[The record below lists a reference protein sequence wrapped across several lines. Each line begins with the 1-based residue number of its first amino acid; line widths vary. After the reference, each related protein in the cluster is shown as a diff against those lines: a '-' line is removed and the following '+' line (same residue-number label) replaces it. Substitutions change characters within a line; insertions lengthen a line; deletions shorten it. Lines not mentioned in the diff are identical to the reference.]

1 MDELDAQMADP
12 DIAAS
17 AARAPGRGFRV
28 PSIIRRSAS
37 IVVLL
42 IAWEGVAQAG
52 WIDPFLLPGLSD
64 VLRRGYE
71 EIWIADLVYLT
82 GLTLYRTV
90 FAFVLAAVI
99 GVAIGVAMSVS
110 KNVRWFCDPL
120 VSFAFPIPKIALLP
134 IFVLWF
140 GVFDVSKIT
149 MTTVACIVPII
160 SATHL
165 GTRNIDKY
173 LIWSARALGTSDR
186 TLFWKIVVPAALPAI
201 LTGLQI
207 AFPITLIV
215 SIVCEMLTGGQG
227 LGGYMIYAARF
238 GESDKVF
245 LGIFS
250 TALIGFVLIEG
261 FAWLRRKLLVWHTET
276 SAAV

>member
-1 MDELDAQMADP
+1 MAGTGV
-12 DIAAS
+12 AA
-17 AARAPGRGFRV
+17 APRKTGSLWSRLPGF
-28 PSIIRRSAS
+28 IRRSVS

-42 IAWEGVAQAG
+42 LTWEGVAQAG
-52 WIDPFLLPGLSD
+52 WVDPFLLPGLSD

-71 EIWIADLVYLT
+71 EVGSAGLVYLT
-82 GLTLYRTV
+82 GLTLYRTL
-90 FAFVLAAVI
+90 FAFVLASII
-99 GVAIGVAMSVS
+99 GVSIGVAMSVS
-110 KNVRWFCDPL
+110 KTTRWFCDPL
-120 VSFAFPIPKIALLP
+120 VSFMFPIPKIALLP

-173 LIWSARALGTSDR
+173 LIWSARALGTSQR
-186 TLFWKIVVPAALPAI
+186 KMFWKIVVPAALPAI

-245 LGIFS
+245 LGIFF
-250 TALIGFVLIEG
+250 TALIGYVLIEG
-261 FAWLRRKLLVWHTET
+261 FAWLRRRLLVWHTET
-276 SAAV
+276 SGAV

>member
-1 MDELDAQMADP
+1 MTTVV
-12 DIAAS
+12 S
-17 AARAPGRGFRV
+17 RKGRGFRV
-28 PSIIRRSAS
+28 PSFVRRSAS
-37 IVVLL
+37 IVFLL
-42 IAWEGVAQAG
+42 LVWEGVAQAG

-71 EIWIADLVYLT
+71 EIGGGLVYLA
-82 GLTLYRTV
+82 GLTLYRTM
-90 FAFVLAAVI
+90 FAFVLASII
-99 GVAIGVAMSVS
+99 GVTIGVAMSVS
-110 KNVRWFCDPL
+110 GGIRWFFDPL

-140 GVFDVSKIT
+140 GVFDVSKIL

-173 LIWSARALGTSDR
+173 LIWSARALGTGER
-186 TLFWKIVVPAALPAI
+186 KLFWKIVVPAALPAI

-245 LGIFS
+245 LGIFF
-250 TALIGFVLIEG
+250 TAVIGYVLIEG

-276 SAAV
+276 SSAL

>member
-1 MDELDAQMADP
+1 MLA
-12 DIAAS
+12 
-17 AARAPGRGFRV
+17 
-28 PSIIRRSAS
+28 SII
-37 IVVLL
+37 
-42 IAWEGVAQAG
+42 GV
-52 WIDPFLLPGLSD
+52 S
-64 VLRRGYE
+64 
-71 EIWIADLVYLT
+71 
-82 GLTLYRTV
+82 
-90 FAFVLAAVI
+90 
-99 GVAIGVAMSVS
+99 IGVAMSVS
-110 KNVRWFCDPL
+110 KTTRWFCDPL
-120 VSFAFPIPKIALLP
+120 VSFMFPIPKIALLP

-173 LIWSARALGTSDR
+173 LIWSARALGTSQR
-186 TLFWKIVVPAALPAI
+186 KMFWKIVVPAALPAI

-245 LGIFS
+245 LGIFF
-250 TALIGFVLIEG
+250 TALIGYVLIEG
-261 FAWLRRKLLVWHTET
+261 FAWLRRRLLVWHTET
-276 SAAV
+276 SGAV

>member
-1 MDELDAQMADP
+1 MARTGV
-12 DIAAS
+12 AAG
-17 AARAPGRGFRV
+17 AAISRGGFRIPGFV
-28 PSIIRRSAS
+28 RRSAS
-37 IVVLL
+37 VVFLL
-42 IAWEGVAQAG
+42 LVWEGVARAG
-52 WIDPFLLPGLSD
+52 WVDPFLLPALSD
-64 VLRRGYE
+64 VLIRGFF
-71 EIWIADLVYLT
+71 EIKEG
-82 GLTLYRTV
+82 GLIWFAAITLYRTL
-90 FAFVLAAVI
+90 FAFAIASAV
-99 GVAIGVAMSVS
+99 GVGIGVAMSVS
-110 KNVRWFCDPL
+110 KGARWFWDPI

-140 GVFDVSKIT
+140 GVFDVSKIS
-149 MTTVACIVPII
+149 MTAVACVVPII

-173 LIWSARALGTSDR
+173 LIWSARALGTSQR
-186 TLFWKIVVPAALPAI
+186 KLFWKIVVPAALPSI

-245 LGIFS
+245 LGIFF
-250 TALIGFVLIEG
+250 TAVIGYVLIEG
-261 FAWLRRKLLVWHTET
+261 FAWLRRRLLAWHAET
-276 SAAV
+276 ASPV

>member
-1 MDELDAQMADP
+1 
-12 DIAAS
+12 
-17 AARAPGRGFRV
+17 
-28 PSIIRRSAS
+28 
-37 IVVLL
+37 
-42 IAWEGVAQAG
+42 
-52 WIDPFLLPGLSD
+52 
-64 VLRRGYE
+64 
-71 EIWIADLVYLT
+71 
-82 GLTLYRTV
+82 V

-245 LGIFS
+245 LGIFF

>member
-1 MDELDAQMADP
+1 MAGSG
-12 DIAAS
+12 IAVGG
-17 AARAPGRGFRV
+17 RAPRTGFRV
-28 PSIIRRSAS
+28 PGFVRRSAS

-42 IAWEGVAQAG
+42 LVWEGVGQAG
-52 WIDPFLLPGLSD
+52 WVDPFLLPVLSD
-64 VLRRGYE
+64 VLIRGYS
-71 EIWIADLVYLT
+71 EIGGGGLLWFAC
-82 GLTLYRTV
+82 LTLYRTL
-90 FAFVLAAVI
+90 FAFFIAAAV
-99 GVAIGVAMSVS
+99 GVGIGVAMSVS
-110 KNVRWFCDPL
+110 KGARWFWDPI

-149 MTTVACIVPII
+149 MTAVACIVPII

-173 LIWSARALGTSDR
+173 LIWSARALGTSER
-186 TLFWKIVVPAALPAI
+186 KLFWKVVVPAALPAI

-245 LGIFS
+245 LGIFF
-250 TALIGFVLIEG
+250 TALIGYVLIEG
-261 FAWLRRKLLVWHTET
+261 FAWLRRRLLVWHAET
-276 SAAV
+276 SAPA

>member
-1 MDELDAQMADP
+1 MAGTGVV
-12 DIAAS
+12 
-17 AARAPGRGFRV
+17 ARGAPARGRGFRV
-28 PSIIRRSAS
+28 PRVVRRSAS
-37 IVVLL
+37 VVVLL
-42 IAWEGVAQAG
+42 AVWEGVAQAG
-52 WIDPFLLPGLSD
+52 WVDPFLLPALST
-64 VLRRGYE
+64 VLLRGWE
-71 EIWIADLVYLT
+71 EIGGAGLIYLA
-82 GLTLYRTV
+82 GLTLYRTL
-90 FAFVLAAVI
+90 FAFFLAAVI
-99 GVAIGVAMSVS
+99 GVGIGVAMSVS
-110 KNVRWFCDPL
+110 KGARWFCDPL

-140 GVFDVSKIT
+140 GVFDVSKIA

-173 LIWSARALGTSDR
+173 LIWSARALGTGER
-186 TLFWKIVVPAALPAI
+186 KLFWKIVVPAALPSI

-215 SIVCEMLTGGQG
+215 SIVCEMLTGGRG

-245 LGIFS
+245 LGIFF
-250 TALIGFVLIEG
+250 TALIGYVLIEG
-261 FAWLRRKLLVWHTET
+261 FAWLRRKLLAWHTET
-276 SAAV
+276 SVAV